1 MLVYVNGQAIGYTP
15 QDHTVSPGSTYTVSA
30 MVPGQPNTKQTR
42 DAPVSAG
49 GTTVPV
55 DFTF

>member
-15 QDHTVSPGSTYTVSA
+15 QDYKVDPGTFSVSA
-30 MVPGQPNTKQTR
+30 MVPGQPATKQTR
-42 DAPVSAG
+42 DASVSQAAS
-49 GTTVPV
+49 TVAV